1 MLSYPA
7 TLDVPESIAHTIC
20 LWLAAHRRAH
30 DMRPWQRAA
39 TCRVQAVLLLRWMV
53 AGTALTTL
61 ARDSKVSRA
70 TAYRY
75 LHEAL
80 GVIADRAPDLPEVLD
95 RLRRSKE
102 PFVCLDGT
110 LIRTDRVAQRNPDTG
125 RHLWYSGK
133 GKAFGGNVQVVMDHT
148 GFPVYTGPVEPGST
162 HDLTA
167 ARLHVLPALYR
178 SAWPAMP
185 VLADKG
191 YQGAGI
197 GVLTPT
203 KNPCP
208 TPDEETRNNLL
219 SAMRAPAERANA
231 MFKHFRALQHV
242 SLDPAT
248 ITTIMAAA
256 LVIITLWHDS

>member
-1 MLSYPA
+1 M
-7 TLDVPESIAHTIC
+7 
-20 LWLAAHRRAH
+20 
-30 DMRPWQRAA
+30 
-39 TCRVQAVLLLRWMV
+39 
-53 AGTALTTL
+53 
-61 ARDSKVSRA
+61 
-70 TAYRY
+70 
-75 LHEAL
+75 
-80 GVIADRAPDLPEVLD
+80 
-95 RLRRSKE
+95 
-102 PFVCLDGT
+102 
-110 LIRTDRVAQRNPDTG
+110 
-125 RHLWYSGK
+125 
-133 GKAFGGNVQVVMDHT
+133 
-148 GFPVYTGPVEPGST
+148 YTGPVEPGST

-178 SAWPAMP
+178 SAWLGMP

-197 GVLTPT
+197 GILVPT

-248 ITTIMAAA
+248 ITAIMAAA

>member
-1 MLSYPA
+1 M
-7 TLDVPESIAHTIC
+7 
-20 LWLAAHRRAH
+20 
-30 DMRPWQRAA
+30 
-39 TCRVQAVLLLRWMV
+39 
-53 AGTALTTL
+53 
-61 ARDSKVSRA
+61 
-70 TAYRY
+70 
-75 LHEAL
+75 
-80 GVIADRAPDLPEVLD
+80 
-95 RLRRSKE
+95 
-102 PFVCLDGT
+102 
-110 LIRTDRVAQRNPDTG
+110 
-125 RHLWYSGK
+125 
-133 GKAFGGNVQVVMDHT
+133 
-148 GFPVYTGPVEPGST
+148 YTGPVEPGST

-178 SAWPAMP
+178 SAWLGMP

-208 TPDEETRNNLL
+208 TPDEETRNNPL